1 MTRLLVM
8 NKDKSLRPVEG
19 VGIWWIYLNIL
30 DKEFTQSLNPFTRLK
45 SPEIKKKKDVVS
57 Y

>member
-1 MTRLLVM
+1 M